1 VLDVLPDGQRT
12 CSGLRKRPNLLAIP
26 DVAMP
31 LIGHPGQSVGIQI
44 LKGGANFMSAKSFR
58 FLFGLRYQALLAQEG
73 IGCSKP
79 ATLEGR
85 PNRRNRIDL
94 FK

>member
-1 VLDVLPDGQRT
+1 
-12 CSGLRKRPNLLAIP
+12 
-26 DVAMP
+26 
-31 LIGHPGQSVGIQI
+31 
-44 LKGGANFMSAKSFR
+44 MSAKSFR